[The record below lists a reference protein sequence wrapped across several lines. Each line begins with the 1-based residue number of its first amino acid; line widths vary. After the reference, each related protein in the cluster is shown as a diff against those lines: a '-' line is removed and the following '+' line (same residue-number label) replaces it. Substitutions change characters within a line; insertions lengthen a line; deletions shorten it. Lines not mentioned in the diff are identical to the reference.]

1 MNTGQTMMVI
11 LAMML
16 LGTLSLNV
24 NSTLINSSSTSL
36 EMEAQL
42 DALSY
47 GQTML
52 DEILSK
58 SFDQKTANGT
68 RIFYPADMS
77 SYLGYDGGTE
87 FFVKPDSSYL
97 GAFKSLTKYNDVD
110 DYNGYWRIVTNA
122 RLGQFTIRD
131 TVQYVSETC
140 PDSVKLSTQQTFYK
154 RVTVYIT
161 SPYLTK
167 DKNGNVFPLVM
178 RDLAVYRKYF

>member
-24 NSTLINSSSTSL
+24 NKTLINTSTTSL
-36 EMEAQL
+36 EMEASL

-47 GQTML
+47 GQSMM

-58 SFDQKTANGT
+58 SFDKATVNT
-68 RIFYPADMS
+68 RIFKASDMS
-77 SYLGYDGGTE
+77 TYLGWDAGE

-110 DYNGYWRIVTNA
+110 
-122 RLGQFTIRD
+122 
-131 TVQYVSETC
+131 
-140 PDSVKLSTQQTFYK
+140 
-154 RVTVYIT
+154 
-161 SPYLTK
+161 
-167 DKNGNVFPLVM
+167 
-178 RDLAVYRKYF
+178 